1 MKVRGWSDTAKEF
14 KRPLEAIKH
23 RETESPLEF
32 PDRDR
37 LADTLNLAQ

>member
-14 KRPLEAIKH
+14 KRPLEAIKC

-37 LADTLNLAQ
+37 PADTLNLAQ